1 MRRAFMSF
9 AVTTLA
15 MSPVVAF
22 AACGPAD
29 PSLAGHY
36 YLHGVMEVG
45 SELLLKADG
54 RFEYMLAY
62 GALDELASGC
72 WTRKGGVVALNAHKF
87 EASMEDPGKFTRLEL
102 TIVSGGK
109 LIRHF
114 DPEHVGAYTRN

>member
-1 MRRAFMSF
+1 MRGQSAIV
-9 AVTTLA
+9 AA
-15 MSPVVAF
+15 VVAALLPVGAS
-22 AACGPAD
+22 AACAPAD

-72 WTRKGGVVALNAHKF
+72 WTRNGAMVTLHASEF
-87 EASMEDPGKFTRLEL
+87 TISMEDLGKFKRLNL
-102 TIVSGGK
+102 TVDPGGK
-109 LIRHF
+109 LIRRF
-114 DPEHVGAYTRN
+114 DADHVGAYSR